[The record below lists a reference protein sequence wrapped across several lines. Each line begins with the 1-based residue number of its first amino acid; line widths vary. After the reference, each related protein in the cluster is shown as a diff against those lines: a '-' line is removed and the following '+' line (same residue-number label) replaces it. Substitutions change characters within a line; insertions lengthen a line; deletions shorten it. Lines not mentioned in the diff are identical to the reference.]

1 MKIYSMVKIDIN
13 TGEKLEEDSYEYEGP
28 MALAVGPCS
37 SSSSYGPGS
46 YNSSSDDLSSLP
58 QSNPGGSS
66 PDVFNNLYNSNPHDS
81 NPGNSHSNDLSN
93 LYNSNPNDSN
103 PDDISSMHSL
113 YSSSA
118 DNSNNA
124 TKTDP
129 KADEKKDGD
138 ANTIA
143 GGMKAED
150 EIGDVKIKG
159 ECKTTLKQ
167 GNDNND
173 DEKDINSDG
182 KWKEETKATLRA
194 EKGNAHVEA
203 KGSHVSDSD
212 GEESLKGEFEIGTK
226 TKIGNDKASIKSAS
240 VGITKTEGEPETVEA
255 KLEGD
260 ALGTNNKLKI
270 QRNEEENSTTISS
283 DTTYGALTMKGK
295 TTNKPDGHESTI
307 GMEVDGSKLTGNKKY
322 EGWSVEASYSKD
334 DNNDETYQG
343 KVKKEIND
351 RLSVEAEGQKNDE
364 GSQVSLTIK
373 GKF

>member
-13 TGEKLEEDSYEYEGP
+13 TGETLEEDSYEYEGP

-58 QSNPGGSS
+58 QSNPGDSS
-66 PDVFNNLYNSNPHDS
+66 SDAFNNLYNSNPHDS
-81 NPGNSHSNDLSN
+81 NPGSSSSSDLSN

-129 KADEKKDGD
+129 KADDKKKNSDE
-138 ANTIA
+138 NTIE
-143 GGMKAED
+143 AERSFEKED
-150 EIGDVKIKG
+150 NGWKVKG
-159 ECKTTLKQ
+159 EIEAKHENKNN
-167 GNDNND
+167 GPEDNSW
-173 DEKDINSDG
+173 NSSG
-182 KWKEETKATLRA
+182 KATLRA

-203 KGSHVSDSD
+203 KGSHESDSD

-226 TKIGNDKASIKSAS
+226 TKIGNDKASIKTAS
-240 VGITKTEGEPETVEA
+240 VGITKTEGEPEAVEA
-255 KLEGD
+255 KLEGN
-260 ALGTNNKLKI
+260 ALGTNNKLTI

-295 TTNKPDGHESTI
+295 TTNKPDGHEYTV
-307 GMEVDGSKLTGNKKY
+307 GAKVDASKLTGNEKLK
-322 EGWSVEASYSKD
+322 GWSLEGSYSK
-334 DNNDETYQG
+334 NDKDEETCQA

-364 GSQVSLTIK
+364 GSQASIIFK